1 MCKPKFPSENQAG
14 LFSSRSLK
22 AIQSLNQ
29 KWDAENDDRANHG
42 FMGKKY
48 SPDTYTYKLLMI

>member
-1 MCKPKFPSENQAG
+1 MCKSKLLCENQAG
-14 LFSSRSLK
+14 LFSSRSLN

-29 KWDAENDDRANHG
+29 KWDAENDDSTNHG

-48 SPDTYTYKLLMI
+48 SPDTYINF

>member
-1 MCKPKFPSENQAG
+1 MCKPKLPCENQAE

-42 FMGKKY
+42 LMRKKY
-48 SPDTYTYKLLMI
+48 SSDTYINF